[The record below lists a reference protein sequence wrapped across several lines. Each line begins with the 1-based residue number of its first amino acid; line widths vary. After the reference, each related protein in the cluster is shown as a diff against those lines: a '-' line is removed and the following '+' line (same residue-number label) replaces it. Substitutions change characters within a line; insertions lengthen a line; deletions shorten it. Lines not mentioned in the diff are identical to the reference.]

1 MHGTELPITYMS
13 STKRRNAY
21 HNKPAI
27 YNVDVDFSPLLFH
40 VLLFHVCPVTPGTLT
55 DTDPVLDHSI
65 IEN

>member
-40 VLLFHVCPVTPGTLT
+40 VCPVTPGTLT